1 MRCAYFRRK
10 VLDGGY
16 AYILASERN
25 GTLYVGVTSDLVRRV
40 WEHREGAIPGF
51 TSKYGVKFLVWY
63 ERHDEIETAILREKA
78 IKKWRRAWKL
88 SLIEGTNPDWQD
100 LYEMLTGFPL
110 SRE

>member
-1 MRCAYFRRK
+1 
-10 VLDGGY
+10 
-16 AYILASERN
+16 
-25 GTLYVGVTSDLVRRV
+25 
-40 WEHREGAIPGF
+40 
-51 TSKYGVKFLVWY
+51 VKFLVWY